1 MSTSSPDHATG
12 GGASVR
18 ADVAELFGTVRPI
31 RSVEDLASA
40 QVFDTDTELDEFL
53 ASVRAARDADLA

>member
-1 MSTSSPDHATG
+1 MSSPDYVTR
-12 GGASVR
+12 GGAGVR
-18 ADVAELFGTVRPI
+18 ARVEELFREVPPI

-40 QVFDTDTELDEFL
+40 EVFDTDAELDEFL